1 LINAQAPVLSKMADE
16 RGMGGRRKM
25 KSGVIGLGE
34 RSLRNFFFEHPMATY
49 AAALAYRGLFGL
61 FPFLF
66 ILVVL
71 LGALGISDFI
81 DRAMDQA
88 RAQSSRYV
96 PQQLEPVVEPAQEQV
111 QPLLAMIERAEKQ
124 AGGDLLFFG
133 VAVALWSVSAVA
145 RTLTEAFNVAYQ
157 VPETRRWWKQLLLSL
172 AFGPILALV
181 VIVSVALML
190 IGPQLVGS
198 IAEVVNLDE
207 VFVRLW
213 GWLRF
218 PVALLLLAVVL
229 SVVYHFGPNA
239 RQRYRSV
246 VPGAALSVVLWA
258 ISSVGF
264 SIYLANFAD
273 YGVTYGSI
281 GAAVG
286 LLFYLYLCASVV
298 LLGAELNAALYHS
311 PTADTLEQE
320 DENSKE
326 RYRGG
331 HRHEQRRTIPAEVE
345 HVRRQLASP
354 GATRPRRPAVRAC
367 GSLLARS
374 RLRRAGPPVRHL
386 RGGRR
391 GDNVRT
397 RPQILG
403 PGRAKVA
410 TVVRRGG
417 GCLRR
422 IDSPPLVRDD
432 SKRVGLRHRGVGGG
446 NRYAQDTHR
455 DTATCRGGKWMAFG
469 RKRCPV
475 GALWHT
481 PYGPGR
487 VRCAIS
493 SAVYRCLRCCGW
505 PGLDRIRLPSP
516 GPEGIICGE
525 SLLSLSLG
533 GSTGQR
539 VLLALQGGEIP

>member
-1 LINAQAPVLSKMADE
+1 MH
-16 RGMGGRRKM
+16 GRKQE
-25 KSGVIGLGE
+25 KSRIIALGE

-88 RAQSSRYV
+88 RAQSSEYV

-157 VPETRRWWKQLLLSL
+157 VTETRRWWKQLLLSL

-190 IGPQLVGS
+190 IGPELVGS

-207 VFVRLW
+207 LFVRLW

-298 LLGAELNAALYHS
+298 LVGAELNAALYHS
-311 PTADTLEQE
+311 LTADTLDQE
-320 DENSKE
+320 DESSKE
-326 RYRGG
+326 RFRGG
-331 HRHEQRRTIPAEVE
+331 HRREQ
-345 HVRRQLASP
+345 
-354 GATRPRRPAVRAC
+354 
-367 GSLLARS
+367 
-374 RLRRAGPPVRHL
+374 
-386 RGGRR
+386 
-391 GDNVRT
+391 
-397 RPQILG
+397 
-403 PGRAKVA
+403 
-410 TVVRRGG
+410 
-417 GCLRR
+417 
-422 IDSPPLVRDD
+422 
-432 SKRVGLRHRGVGGG
+432 
-446 NRYAQDTHR
+446 
-455 DTATCRGGKWMAFG
+455 
-469 RKRCPV
+469 
-475 GALWHT
+475 
-481 PYGPGR
+481 
-487 VRCAIS
+487 
-493 SAVYRCLRCCGW
+493 
-505 PGLDRIRLPSP
+505 
-516 GPEGIICGE
+516 
-525 SLLSLSLG
+525 
-533 GSTGQR
+533 
-539 VLLALQGGEIP
+539 